1 MLHQNESNPQVS
13 DPWKPNLRENREVR
27 RKLRIARKLHE
38 LEEDVQ
44 NAASQVCYNYLTISV
59 VFHNVQY
66 TCMHLS
72 RLPSFMS

>member
-1 MLHQNESNPQVS
+1 MVHQNESNPQVS

-44 NAASQVCYNYLTISV
+44 NAASQVCYNY
-59 VFHNVQY
+59 
-66 TCMHLS
+66 
-72 RLPSFMS
+72 